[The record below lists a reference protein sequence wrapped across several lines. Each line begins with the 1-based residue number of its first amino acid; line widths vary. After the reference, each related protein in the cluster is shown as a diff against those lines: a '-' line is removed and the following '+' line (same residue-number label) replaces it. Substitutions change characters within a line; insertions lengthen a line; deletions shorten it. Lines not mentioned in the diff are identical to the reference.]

1 MRNLRRSCEYPIS
14 SLAYINQCISSNAK
28 LTRRITEKC
37 SPSLLPQ
44 PFFTEGA
51 KNFIQVHVRS
61 AQDKLLIFH
70 PHNLSWKY
78 LVNTYMTIRVSPTSF
93 VLIVYLIWQKFFL
106 FRPKYHGC
114 IIFLCDGLFAVL
126 PLDQTVICG
135 IFAQAFTIACCGL
148 CRIQVALRDILGW
161 IWMQMQV

>member
-1 MRNLRRSCEYPIS
+1 MHIKQCKTHMTNHQKMLALTSTTTFFHRRSKECHPG
-14 SLAYINQCISSNAK
+14 
-28 LTRRITEKC
+28 TRSVCPGKY
-37 SPSLLPQ
+37 
-44 PFFTEGA
+44 F
-51 KNFIQVHVRS
+51 
-61 AQDKLLIFH
+61 IFH
-70 PHNLSWKY
+70 PLNLSWKY

-93 VLIVYLIWQKFFL
+93 VLIVYLIWQNFFL

-135 IFAQAFTIACCGL
+135 IFARAFTIACCGL
-148 CRIQVALRDILGW
+148 CRIQVALRDLMGW